1 MNNSE
6 VNIRNLEITK
16 CWKFHQIFYVYYIM
30 KYMGDIS
37 ENNFENTR
45 IPEIEYQFKVCSVY
59 AYNINAITSSKLS
72 NTFS

>member
-45 IPEIEYQFKVCSVY
+45 IPEI
-59 AYNINAITSSKLS
+59 
-72 NTFS
+72 